1 MLKLLLDAA
10 CFKTISCKDFLRIST
25 WLHIKIKKLE
35 EKKNMQNA
43 ARTIMQ
49 SVTSVP
55 LNSLTIFRLDFSY
68 FLFETSDELY
78 FITVLKMLYF
88 VPTLYNS

>member
-1 MLKLLLDAA
+1 MVAHQD
-10 CFKTISCKDFLRIST
+10 
-25 WLHIKIKKLE
+25 KKLE

>member
-1 MLKLLLDAA
+1 MVA
-10 CFKTISCKDFLRIST
+10 
-25 WLHIKIKKLE
+25 HQNKKLE
-35 EKKNMQNA
+35 EKTHMQNA

-49 SVTSVP
+49 SVTTVP

-68 FLFETSDELY
+68 FLFETTDELY

>member
-1 MLKLLLDAA
+1 MVAHQD
-10 CFKTISCKDFLRIST
+10 
-25 WLHIKIKKLE
+25 KKLE
-35 EKKNMQNA
+35 EKTHMQNA

-49 SVTSVP
+49 SVTTVH

>member
-1 MLKLLLDAA
+1 MVA
-10 CFKTISCKDFLRIST
+10 
-25 WLHIKIKKLE
+25 HQNKKLE
-35 EKKNMQNA
+35 EKTHMQNA

-49 SVTSVP
+49 SVTTVP
-55 LNSLTIFRLDFSY
+55 LNSLTIFRLEFSY
-68 FLFETSDELY
+68 FLFETTDELY

>member
-1 MLKLLLDAA
+1 
-10 CFKTISCKDFLRIST
+10 
-25 WLHIKIKKLE
+25 
-35 EKKNMQNA
+35 MQNA

-49 SVTSVP
+49 SVTTVP

-78 FITVLKMLYF
+78 CITVLKMLYF

>member
-1 MLKLLLDAA
+1 MVAHQD
-10 CFKTISCKDFLRIST
+10 
-25 WLHIKIKKLE
+25 KKLE

-49 SVTSVP
+49 SVTTVP

>member
-1 MLKLLLDAA
+1 MVA
-10 CFKTISCKDFLRIST
+10 
-25 WLHIKIKKLE
+25 HQNKKLE
-35 EKKNMQNA
+35 EKTHMQNA

-49 SVTSVP
+49 SVTTVP

>member
-1 MLKLLLDAA
+1 MVAHQD
-10 CFKTISCKDFLRIST
+10 
-25 WLHIKIKKLE
+25 KKLE

-49 SVTSVP
+49 SVTTVP

-78 FITVLKMLYF
+78 CITVLKMLYF

>member
-1 MLKLLLDAA
+1 MVA
-10 CFKTISCKDFLRIST
+10 
-25 WLHIKIKKLE
+25 HQNKKLE

-49 SVTSVP
+49 SVTTVP

>member
-1 MLKLLLDAA
+1 
-10 CFKTISCKDFLRIST
+10 
-25 WLHIKIKKLE
+25 
-35 EKKNMQNA
+35 MQNA

-49 SVTSVP
+49 SVTTVP
-55 LNSLTIFRLDFSY
+55 LNSLAIFRLDFSY

>member
-1 MLKLLLDAA
+1 MVA
-10 CFKTISCKDFLRIST
+10 
-25 WLHIKIKKLE
+25 HQNKKLE
-35 EKKNMQNA
+35 EKKHMQNA

-49 SVTSVP
+49 LVTTVP

-78 FITVLKMLYF
+78 CITVLKMLYF

>member
-1 MLKLLLDAA
+1 MVA
-10 CFKTISCKDFLRIST
+10 
-25 WLHIKIKKLE
+25 HQNKKLE
-35 EKKNMQNA
+35 EKTHMQNA

-49 SVTSVP
+49 SVTNSVP